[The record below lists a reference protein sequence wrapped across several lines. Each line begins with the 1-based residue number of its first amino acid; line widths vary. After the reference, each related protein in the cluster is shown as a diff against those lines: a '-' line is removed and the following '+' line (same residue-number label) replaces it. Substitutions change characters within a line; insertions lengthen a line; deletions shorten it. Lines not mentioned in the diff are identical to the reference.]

1 VKIPMSRFDLSKS
14 EATKV
19 AGAHIDQASEVLLK
33 SMGASGEW
41 QPLLVLVQP
50 VAPHAVVLFGAPD
63 PSDLLLE
70 ALGSEQAN
78 LERSRSLR
86 DIEAAKYAL
95 RHAFGEGDFAV
106 VGRLKQSG
114 QSIMAV
120 MSQEDLGIETT
131 VRLLEDAAKTVRR
144 ATVTE
149 TAGAGN

>member
-1 VKIPMSRFDLSKS
+1 MSRFDLSKN
-14 EATKV
+14 EVTKF
-19 AGAHIDQASEVLLK
+19 AGAHIDQASEALLR

-41 QPLLVLVQP
+41 QPLLILVQP
-50 VAPHAVVLFGAPD
+50 VAPHAVVLFGSPD
-63 PSDLLLE
+63 PSSLLLE

-78 LERSRSLR
+78 LECSRSLR

-95 RHAFGEGDFAV
+95 KHAFGEGDFAV

-120 MSQEDLGIETT
+120 MSQEDLGIEAAAQ
-131 VRLLEDAAKTVRR
+131 LLEDAAKTVRR

-149 TAGAGN
+149 TKRAGN